1 MLLNPRPL
9 SLSGAPLLSGSGRN
23 METQNAGYTT
33 GENGYD
39 GYAANNG
46 DNYNMDEQGT
56 GYDQG
61 YAPPGAGGGGGGG
74 GGGAGGGA
82 ANNMVA
88 AFNSMTSGSLFRS
101 EEMALCQL
109 FLQVRKVFR
118 ALCLCIM

>member
-1 MLLNPRPL
+1 
-9 SLSGAPLLSGSGRN
+9 

-39 GYAANNG
+39 GYAANDGN
-46 DNYNMDEQGT
+46 NYNMDEQGT

-61 YAPPGAGGGGGGG
+61 YAPPSGGGGGGG
-74 GGGAGGGA
+74 GGGAGGAG
-82 ANNMVA
+82 NNMIA

-109 FLQVRKVFR
+109 FLQVSMKF
-118 ALCLCIM
+118 